1 MATDTKLNTLVL
13 NVLTKEQYESL
24 DKSDNELYLI
34 TDDSTYVE
42 KSNLKTIN
50 GYSLIGSG
58 NITIAGTVNLYNHYI
73 LLTMIINGETYKFY
87 CNIVLQSGDSIT
99 TLEELQGALGMNQ
112 VVNYKNGVIVPQ
124 TDISIKIIHSIY
136 LKIDTSETKMTMVYS
151 TPFGTNTALG
161 YATIDLSTE
170 LTSFTLK
177 DNISAIA

>member
-13 NVLTKEQYESL
+13 NVLTKEQYENL

-58 NITIAGTVNLYNHYI
+58 NITIAGTVNLYNHYV

-87 CNIVLQSGDSIT
+87 CNIVSQVGDSIT
-99 TLEELQGALGMNQ
+99 TMEELRSALGMDQ
-112 VVNYKNGVIVPQ
+112 VVSYKNGVIVPQ
-124 TDISIKIIHSIY
+124 TDTSIKIIHSIY
-136 LKIDTSETKMTMVYS
+136 LNITTSETKMIMVYS
-151 TPFGTNTALG
+151 TPFGTNTTLD

-177 DNISAIA
+177 DNISVIY